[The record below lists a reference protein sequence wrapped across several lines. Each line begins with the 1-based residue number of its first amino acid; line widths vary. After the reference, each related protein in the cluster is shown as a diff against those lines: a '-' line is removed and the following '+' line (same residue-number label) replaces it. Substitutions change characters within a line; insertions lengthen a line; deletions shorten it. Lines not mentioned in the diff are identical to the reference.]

1 MDWGRA
7 KSVLI
12 MAFLLLNMLLGY
24 QLWMEWRSQVGASVD
39 WTSLPPETRQTMQ
52 EKGIRIDAKIP
63 TETPSMRDLTYKLIE
78 RQTGGETGSQV
89 WLSEPREARI
99 VFNAKELNDALGS
112 VIPNLN
118 QYAYDDPGSREGVF
132 VLNLMVD
139 GFPSFDIHLEL
150 INSEQ
155 KIQAYRQDVIQ
166 IIAAEGSQSQQ
177 VLPASKAVAL
187 LIENYLPAG
196 TVIKDI
202 RLGYHGQIFPDAETQ
217 VSSPSWRVL
226 LENGE
231 IYYVHAINADV
242 TTGTGDDL
250 STPAIEQRE

>member
-12 MAFLLLNMLLGY
+12 VAFLLLNLLLGY
-24 QLWMEWRSQVGASVD
+24 QLWLEWRSQVGTSVD

-63 TETPSMRDLTYKLIE
+63 AETPFMRDLTYKLIE
-78 RQTGGETGSQV
+78 LQTGESGERI
-89 WLSEPREARI
+89 LLEEPREARI
-99 VFNAKELNDALGS
+99 VFSAKELNDALGD
-112 VIPNLN
+112 VIPNLS

-150 INSEQ
+150 FNSEQ
-155 KIQAYRQDVIQ
+155 QIQAYRQDVVQ
-166 IIAAEGSQSQQ
+166 LLPSEGAQPQQ

-231 IYYVHAINADV
+231 VYYVHAINADV
-242 TTGTGDDL
+242 TTGAGDDL
-250 STPAIEQRE
+250 SAPATDSGK